1 MNKFDKTNAEI
12 GKRIRE
18 MRLKRNMTQEELA
31 EKAGICNPQQ
41 MSNIERG
48 LAGISLARFMDIC
61 RVLNADADYLLFG
74 VTASNAGDILHQY
87 IEKMTPDQ
95 ISGLI
100 EIARIYANVCEK

>member
-61 RVLNADADYLLFG
+61 RVLNADADYLFSELPPPMP
-74 VTASNAGDILHQY
+74 ALYCIN
-87 IEKMTPDQ
+87 
-95 ISGLI
+95 ISK
-100 EIARIYANVCEK
+100 R